1 MRENA
6 FKVLWG
12 LDNTAGLN
20 VICVTLAINDT
31 PNFHYFWKRLF
42 IYFHVSDSWGMGLRG
57 TCLCRKVLSDIHFHA
72 PKRAE
77 VPPKE
82 VTCLGRKEICY
93 EIEKT
98 LWLQHQQSLCS
109 HKYTMYSSLASP
121 TSLRLA

>member
-20 VICVTLAINDT
+20 VICVTLAINDV
-31 PNFHYFWKRLF
+31 PNFHYFRKRLF

-77 VPPKE
+77 VPPK
-82 VTCLGRKEICY
+82 R
-93 EIEKT
+93 
-98 LWLQHQQSLCS
+98 
-109 HKYTMYSSLASP
+109 SLAWEKKRYAMR
-121 TSLRLA
+121 LRKLCGYNINRACAVISTRCIQAWLPPPH